1 MSKNITTRV
10 TIENLAAELKKKFAA
25 TNTRIAAAEAQTA
38 LAFKSLKVDGNTI
51 SFFTSADKSGT
62 AAATVDFPAEY
73 FLDQAKTAL
82 VPKFTWA
89 EATYPGST
97 NPNLNN
103 KPVLVLAVKG
113 DDGSVSYSFLNM
125 EKLMNVYTAKVE
137 GKDASTT
144 VSIDGYTIDVA
155 VNISAEAGN
164 AIIKKDDGLYVASP
178 KVAGATAGNFA
189 GLAADGSL
197 TDSGKKP
204 GDFVEKV
211 IVDGVE
217 DEVIHVSD
225 IKDYTTEEIA
235 ALLADTPAQE

>member
-1 MSKNITTRV
+1 MSKNITTKT

-25 TNTRIAAAEAQTA
+25 TNEQAA
-38 LAFKSLKVDGNTI
+38 LAFKSLKVEGNTV
-51 SFFTSADKSGT
+51 SFYTTADKSGT

-82 VPKFTWA
+82 VPAFAWTDAK
-89 EATYPGST
+89 YPGST
-97 NPNLNN
+97 NPNLEG

-113 DDGSVSYSFLNM
+113 DDNSVSYSFLNM
-125 EKLMNVYTAKVE
+125 EKLMNVYVVKTE
-137 GKDASTT
+137 GKDTSTT
-144 VSIDGYTIDVA
+144 VTINGYEVDVA
-155 VNISAEAGN
+155 VKISSEAGN
-164 AIIKKDDGLYVASP
+164 ALVKKNDGLYVASP
-178 KVAGATAGNFA
+178 KVAGATAGNLA

-211 IVDGVE
+211 LVDGVE

-225 IKDYTTEEIA
+225 IQDYTAEEIA
-235 ALLADTPAQE
+235 TLLADTPA